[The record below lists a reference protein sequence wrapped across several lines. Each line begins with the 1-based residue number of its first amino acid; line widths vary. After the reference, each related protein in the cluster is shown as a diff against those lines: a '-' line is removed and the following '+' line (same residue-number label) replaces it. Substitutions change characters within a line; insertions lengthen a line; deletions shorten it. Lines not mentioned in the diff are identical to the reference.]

1 MTEKKLLMKKLRN
14 ILFGNYLKIINL
26 NENKNN
32 INFIILYYIYHLQ
45 KAKSEAN
52 PLTVELARQFS
63 SDLFTSNGIPFLEPV
78 VKVVNLTSNTVSFQ
92 MHLYLIKLQNHI
104 FI

>member
-1 MTEKKLLMKKLRN
+1 MNRKEIINEKIEKHSIWQLLE
-14 ILFGNYLKIINL
+14 NYQNL

-32 INFIILYYIYHLQ
+32 INFIILYYIYQ
-45 KAKSEAN
+45 FTKAKSEAN

-78 VKVVNLTSNTVSFQ
+78 VKL
-92 MHLYLIKLQNHI
+92 
-104 FI
+104 